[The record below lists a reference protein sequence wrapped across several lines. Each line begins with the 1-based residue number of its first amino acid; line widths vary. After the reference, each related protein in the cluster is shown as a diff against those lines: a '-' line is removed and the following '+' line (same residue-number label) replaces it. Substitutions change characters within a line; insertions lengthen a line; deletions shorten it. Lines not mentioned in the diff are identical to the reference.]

1 MLQCSRTFC
10 QYPERWGQARAVLQP
25 QAICEGSVGMA
36 SLGSFAV
43 PWSSSFQAASSNFQG
58 GGVCKGKWSL
68 SRGILSSQA
77 EWKGTAEPSES
88 AASLSRG
95 EAEAHT
101 EEETGRGHFDSS
113 GVGFRD

>member
-1 MLQCSRTFC
+1 M
-10 QYPERWGQARAVLQP
+10 V
-25 QAICEGSVGMA
+25 

-43 PWSSSFQAASSNFQG
+43 PWSSRLQAASSNFQG

-68 SRGILSSQA
+68 RRGILSSQLS
-77 EWKGTAEPSES
+77 EWKGTVEPSES
-88 AASLSRG
+88 AASLSRR

-101 EEETGRGHFDSS
+101 GEGTSRGHFHSP